1 MARKGVLVWVF
12 SSLTFISLVHLIDAI
27 SAAVFGGEVRLLGL
41 YPFIGERLETL
52 APATYFWVAVGATFI
67 LWGVTCAVAFESPVE
82 AFLNGILSDAKKQGV
97 AESKVVEEKGEI
109 LDVMNE
115 SIEANSEYLAQV
127 RDVVYSV
134 RAEVKELEPLRESV
148 EKMRAELGGLR
159 KEFKKV
165 EEKALFTNVCPACA
179 KPLLPEFK
187 MCPYCGEQAK
197 LQSQAG
203 ISLKDYK

>member
-1 MARKGVLVWVF
+1 LARKGVLVWVF
-12 SSLTFISLVHLIDAI
+12 SSLTFISFAHLIDAV
-27 SAAVFGGEVRLLGL
+27 SAVILGGESRLLGL

-52 APATYFWVAVGATFI
+52 APATYFWTAVGVTFL
-67 LWGVTCAVAFESPVE
+67 LWGITCAVAFENPVE
-82 AFLNGILSDAKKQGV
+82 VFLNKIVCDAKSQSAK
-97 AESKVVEEKGEI
+97 ESKVVEEKGEI

-115 SIEANSEYLAQV
+115 AIETNSEYLAQV

-148 EKMRAELGGLR
+148 EKMRAELGGLK

-197 LQSQAG
+197 LQSPAV
-203 ISLKDYK
+203 IRLKDYK